1 MTFQH
6 FQFKPKLSFA
16 IKRAGFRVPSP
27 IQAKA
32 IPPILEGKN
41 VVGQAHTGTGKTA
54 AFALP
59 ILERMSGDKA
69 VETLVIVPTRELA
82 AQVSDEFY
90 KFGRH
95 LGIRS
100 ATIYG
105 GVSYRS
111 QIERTKTAQVIV
123 ATPGRLLDLL
133 TRERITIQPRFVVL
147 DEADEMLSMGF
158 IEDIRNIFRFLEER
172 EQTLMFSA
180 TIPDEVRE
188 LAHTLMED
196 PLYIRAEQE
205 SLTTR
210 QVKQFYYLVEEHE
223 RDRALIRLLETY
235 SSGKSIVFCRTKRET
250 ERVADVLSG
259 QGFSVV
265 ALHGDID
272 QYERTRIMKTFR
284 RGEARIL
291 VATDVAARGLDVRG
305 VERVIN
311 YHIPFDPESYV
322 HRIGRTGRAQN
333 RGVAMTLVTPHEF
346 VELQRI
352 QELTGAQ
359 LRFERIPRRRISEKE
374 KYYQLRKIVET
385 EKPSRE
391 THNFLKSFLSKHS
404 RMTREELLL
413 RLLERTLRSFEE
425 EDAIGKSF
433 EEMEKLSRSYRDED
447 PQART
452 STQRNGRGR
461 HYDQIPKPQL
471 TKIGNSRI
479 VPRKIFRK

>member
-16 IKRAGFRVPSP
+16 IKRAGFQVPSP

-32 IPPILEGKN
+32 IPPILEGRN

-59 ILERMSGDKA
+59 LLEKMSGDKA

-82 AQVSDEFY
+82 TQVSDEFY

-111 QIERTKTAQVIV
+111 QIERTKSAQVIV

-133 TRERITIQPRFVVL
+133 TGEKIHIQPRFVVL

-158 IEDIRNIFRFLEER
+158 IEDIRNIFRFLEKR

-180 TIPDEVRE
+180 TIPEVVRE

-196 PLYIRAEQE
+196 PLYIRTERE
-205 SLTTR
+205 SLTTK

-223 RDRALIRLLETY
+223 RDRALIRLLETS
-235 SSGKSIVFCRTKRET
+235 SSGKSIVFCRTKKET

-265 ALHGDID
+265 ALHGDMD
-272 QYERTRIMKTFR
+272 QYERTQIMKHFR
-284 RGEARIL
+284 RGGARIL
-291 VATDVAARGLDVRG
+291 VATDVAARGIDVRG

-333 RGVAMTLVTPHEF
+333 KGVAMTLVTPHEF

-352 QELTGAQ
+352 QELTGSQ
-359 LRFERIPRRRISEKE
+359 LRFERIPRRRISGKE
-374 KYYQLRKIVET
+374 KVHQLREVLNT
-385 EKPSRE
+385 EKPTRE
-391 THNFLKSFLSKHS
+391 TRHFLDTFLSKHP
-404 RMTREELLL
+404 RFTREELLL
-413 RLLERTLRSFEE
+413 RLLEKTLRSFEE
-425 EDAIGKSF
+425 EGAIGKTF
-433 EEMEKLSRSYRDED
+433 EEMKKLSQSYEEEGSSA
-447 PQART
+447 QARP
-452 STQRNGRGR
+452 QRGRRGR
-461 HYDQIPKPQL
+461 HHDSIPKPKL
-471 TKIGNSRI
+471 TKIGSSRI